1 MGQASDEL
9 CTPRGAR
16 RPASLLEPAGVSQ
29 SEFARRLGF
38 NQPQPVNELVKG
50 KRGFTA
56 KMALLFEQAT
66 EGRYP
71 AEFWLLLQL
80 RWDLSRASEDLS
92 NARRWMVDPISPPP
106 AAGRIKDAHTYAD
119 SILRMAKTMKSW
131 DRG

>member
-1 MGQASDEL
+1 MKCVHPGTL
-9 CTPRGAR
+9 VVP
-16 RPASLLEPAGVSQ
+16 LVLEPTGISQ

-80 RWDLSRASEDLS
+80 RWDLAGASEDLS
-92 NARRWMVDPISPPP
+92 NARRCMVDPISPPP
-106 AAGRIKDAHTYAD
+106 AAGKIKNVHTYAD
-119 SILRMAKTMKSW
+119 NILRMAKKMKSW
-131 DRG
+131 DKG

>member
-1 MGQASDEL
+1 MRCAHPGTL
-9 CTPRGAR
+9 VVP
-16 RPASLLEPAGVSQ
+16 LVLEPTGISQ

-66 EGRYP
+66 EGKYP

-80 RWDLSRASEDLS
+80 RWDLSSASEDLS

-106 AAGRIKDAHTYAD
+106 AAGKIENAQTYAD

-131 DRG
+131 DKG

>member
-1 MGQASDEL
+1 MGCVHPGTL
-9 CTPRGAR
+9 VVPL
-16 RPASLLEPAGVSQ
+16 LLEPTGVSQ

-56 KMALLFEQAT
+56 KMALLFEQAS

-80 RWDLSRASEDLS
+80 RWDLSVASADLS
-92 NARRWMVDPISPPP
+92 NARRWMVDPVSPP
-106 AAGRIKDAHTYAD
+106 AAGEIKEANTYAE

-131 DRG
+131 NEG

>member
-1 MGQASDEL
+1 MRCVHPGTL
-9 CTPRGAR
+9 VVPL
-16 RPASLLEPAGVSQ
+16 LLEPTGVSQ

-80 RWDLSRASEDLS
+80 RWDLSAASEDLS
-92 NARRWMVDPISPPP
+92 NARRWMVDPISPQP
-106 AAGRIKDAHTYAD
+106 AAGKIKDVNTYAD

-131 DRG
+131 DKG

>member
-1 MGQASDEL
+1 MRCVHPGTL
-9 CTPRGAR
+9 VVP
-16 RPASLLEPAGVSQ
+16 LVLEPTGVSQ

-56 KMALLFEQAT
+56 KMALLFEQAS

-80 RWDLSRASEDLS
+80 RWDLSVASADLS
-92 NARRWMVDPISPPP
+92 NARRSMVDPISLPP
-106 AAGRIKDAHTYAD
+106 AAGKIKDVDAYAD
-119 SILRMAKTMKSW
+119 SMLRMAKTMNSW
-131 DRG
+131 DKV